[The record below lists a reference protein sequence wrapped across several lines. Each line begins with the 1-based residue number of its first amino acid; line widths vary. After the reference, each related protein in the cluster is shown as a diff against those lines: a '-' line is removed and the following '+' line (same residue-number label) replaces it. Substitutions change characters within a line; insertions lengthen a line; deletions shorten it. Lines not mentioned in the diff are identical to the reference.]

1 MVVVLLI
8 RVDQHV
14 PIVDQ
19 LWLGYDGDMTL
30 ILLGDKVK
38 QPFRPKRKDA
48 DGEEL
53 TRNVPH
59 LVPYEGL
66 NNH

>member
-1 MVVVLLI
+1 MLTLQGRVIGGVYGVVVVLLI

-30 ILLGDKVK
+30 ILLGHKV
-38 QPFRPKRKDA
+38 
-48 DGEEL
+48 
-53 TRNVPH
+53 
-59 LVPYEGL
+59 
-66 NNH
+66 